1 MPPLTRGRSRTT
13 EYILLEDIFVSKH
26 LAHRI
31 YDLERETNVSMTCA
45 ICLEVCDC
53 RHCAAYLRCGHGCFH
68 HSCITSMADPK
79 CPICRQGLV

>member
-1 MPPLTRGRSRTT
+1 MPITRARSLTKD
-13 EYILLEDIFVSKH
+13 YIEDIFVTSH

-31 YDLERETNVSMTCA
+31 YDLERETNTSMVCA
-45 ICLEVCDC
+45 ICLDVCDC
-53 RHCAAYLRCGHGCFH
+53 RHRASYLKCGHGVFH